1 MYFDFN
7 LLIRDIIGIVSALKL
22 RNYLTEFI
30 FIYFLGENT
39 WVDLD
44 VCGGFT
50 FRPLVKCTI
59 VYINI

>member
-39 WVDLD
+39 
-44 VCGGFT
+44 
-50 FRPLVKCTI
+50 
-59 VYINI
+59 